1 MSILTIENLSKSH
14 GEKLLFNNISFSIS
28 EGEKIGLIG
37 VNGTGKSTLLEV
49 LSGYEDSDEGK
60 ILKGNGVRIEY
71 LPQNVD
77 FEDNATVL
85 EQVFKGNSPV
95 MVLLRQY
102 EEALKNL
109 EEKPQEERLQK
120 KLMELSSKMDGLDAW
135 EIEGKAKIVLT
146 RLGIHNFNDK
156 VKNLSGGEKKR
167 VALAGVLIS
176 PCELLILDE
185 PTNHIDNDTV
195 RWLENFLNER
205 KGALVMITHDRYFL
219 DRVTNRILE
228 LSNGKLYSYEGNYSV
243 FLNAKVER
251 EQIIQSQ
258 EQKRQNLYKREL
270 EWIRKGAKARTTK
283 QKARIDRFE
292 EIKSQK
298 VEIKNEKID
307 ISIEGSRLGK
317 KILQLEDVSKS
328 YGDKKLIENFS
339 YIFTR
344 EDKVGVIGPN
354 GAGKSTLL
362 NMILGNTVQD
372 KGEISIGETVQVGYF
387 SQEYEDM
394 NENLRVI
401 EYVREGAEFI
411 KLSDGTVVSASKML
425 ERFLFSSN
433 LQYSYISKLSGGEK
447 RRLYLLRVLMSAPN
461 VLVLDEPTNDLDVE
475 TLSVLEEY
483 INSFNGT
490 VITVSHDRYFL
501 DKVCNKLLVFK
512 GNGIVEAFVGNY
524 SEYEEQLT
532 LEDKKISDD
541 SSKKNKIKNNE
552 DIVEKSNKTLKFSY
566 KEKREYEQIESIIE
580 DVEME
585 LDEVNKNISLC
596 GSDYIKL
603 QEFLDKKSQLEAKL
617 EELMNRWEYL
627 SNLADK
633 IDNQS

>member
-37 VNGTGKSTLLEV
+37 VNGTGKSTLLEI
-49 LSGYEDSDEGK
+49 LSGYEECDEGRM
-60 ILKGNGVRIEY
+60 LKGNGIRIEY
-71 LPQNVD
+71 LPQNVE
-77 FEDNATVL
+77 FEENATVL

-95 MVLLRQY
+95 MVILRQY

-109 EEKPQEERLQK
+109 EENPHEEKLQK
-120 KLMELSSKMDGLDAW
+120 RLMELSGKMDALDAW
-135 EIEGKAKIVLT
+135 EIEGKAKVVLT
-146 RLGIHNFNDK
+146 KLGIYNFNDK
-156 VKNLSGGEKKR
+156 VMNLSGGEKKR
-167 VALAGVLIS
+167 IALAGVLIS

-185 PTNHIDNDTV
+185 PTNHIDNNTV
-195 RWLENFLNER
+195 KWLEDYLNER
-205 KGALVMITHDRYFL
+205 KGALLMITHDRYFL

-243 FLNAKVER
+243 FLDAKVER
-251 EQIIQSQ
+251 EQMIEAH

-270 EWIRKGAKARTTK
+270 EWIKRGAKARTTK

-298 VEIKNEKID
+298 VEIKKEKVD

-317 KILQLEDVSKS
+317 KIIELEHISKG
-328 YGDKKLIENFS
+328 YVDKKLIEDFS
-339 YIFTR
+339 YIFTK
-344 EDKVGVIGPN
+344 EDKVGIIGPN
-354 GAGKSTLL
+354 GVGKSTFLNILL
-362 NMILGNTVQD
+362 GKILQD
-372 KGEISIGETVQVGYF
+372 KGEVSIGDTVQIGYF

-411 KLSDGTVVSASKML
+411 KLADGNVVSASKML
-425 ERFLFSSN
+425 ERFLFPSN

-512 GNGIVEAFVGNY
+512 GNGVIDTFVGNY
-524 SEYEEQLT
+524 SEYEEQQT
-532 LEDKKISDD
+532 REEKIISND
-541 SSKKNKIKNNE
+541 SSKKNKIKSDYNT
-552 DIVEKSNKTLKFSY
+552 VEKGSKTLKFSY
-566 KEKREYEQIESIIE
+566 NEKREYEQIEGVIE
-580 DVEME
+580 GVEGE
-585 LDEVNKNISLC
+585 LEQVNKNISLC
-596 GSDYIKL
+596 GSDYVKL
-603 QEFLDKKSQLEAKL
+603 QELLDKKSELEGKL
-617 EELMNRWEYL
+617 EELIDRWEYL
-627 SNLADK
+627 SDLADK
-633 IDNQS
+633 IHSQS